1 MSNAFLYILIVLT
14 STRLAYQWE
23 AKQLG
28 TRPAIRKALWEIF
41 LLLPIMNLWSG
52 FFLLLLIF
60 LINAISV
67 FWEARTRDIEWSRFV
82 VFTGI
87 LLSLFLAE
95 GLIDKEAPTLLSSL
109 LSGWKKEPRFI
120 SWKIFTPDFLSM
132 VAGLLILTNEIN
144 HLIRFILHRLKV
156 EPKESRSVS
165 VPSDTAYPFEGLSRG
180 RIIGVLERAMIFLV
194 VLSNQLSAIG
204 FILTAKGVARFKN
217 LDEKDFVE
225 YLIIGTFLSALMALL
240 VGLVFKGMYFP
251 EWGAK

>member
-28 TRPAIRKALWEIF
+28 TRPAIRKAVWEIA

-52 FFLLLLIF
+52 FFLLILIF
-60 LINAISV
+60 LINAVSV

-82 VFTGI
+82 VFVGI

-95 GLIDKEAPTLLSSL
+95 GLIDREAPTLLSGA
-109 LSGWKKEPRFI
+109 LSSWKKEPGFL
-120 SWKIFTPDFLSM
+120 SWKIFTPQFLSIG
-132 VAGLLILTNEIN
+132 AGFLILTNEIN

-156 EPKESRSVS
+156 EPQESAAVRIV
-165 VPSDTAYPFEGLSRG
+165 SDTSYPFEGLSRG
-180 RIIGVLERAMIFLV
+180 RIIGVLERAMIFIV
-194 VLSNQLSAIG
+194 VLANQLSAIG
-204 FILTAKGVARFKN
+204 FILTAKGVARFKD

-240 VGLVFKGMYFP
+240 VGLIFKDMYFP
-251 EWGAK
+251 DWGVK